1 MLVTKT
7 ERLHWRLNPEGAIA
21 FDVENRIEK
30 LKKRREI
37 RWKVLDVVQFI
48 LIIALFVGTMYFIK
62 LLIPKL

>member
-1 MLVTKT
+1 MLITKT
-7 ERLHWRLNPEGAIA
+7 ERLHCRLNPEGGIA
-21 FDVENRIEK
+21 FDVEKRIQK

-37 RWKVLDVVQFI
+37 RWKIFDVVQFI

>member
-1 MLVTKT
+1 MLITKT
-7 ERLHWRLNPEGAIA
+7 ERLHWRLNPEGGIA
-21 FDVENRIEK
+21 FDVEKRIQK

-37 RWKVLDVVQFI
+37 RWKIFDVVQFI

>member
-7 ERLHWRLNPEGAIA
+7 ERLHWRLNPEGGIA
-21 FDVENRIEK
+21 FDVEKRIQK

-37 RWKVLDVVQFI
+37 RWKIFDVVQFI

>member
-1 MLVTKT
+1 MLITKT

-21 FDVENRIEK
+21 FDVEKRIQK

-37 RWKVLDVVQFI
+37 RWKIFDVVQFI

>member
-1 MLVTKT
+1 MLITKT

-21 FDVENRIEK
+21 FDVEKRIKK

-37 RWKVLDVVQFI
+37 RWKIFDVVQFI
-48 LIIALFVGTMYFIK
+48 LIIAVFVGAMWFIK